1 MQSALEA
8 LPVWKLYHK
17 GMHCAEASGW
27 PTAFSLNKLLQQV
40 NATQPPNPRAS

>member
-1 MQSALEA
+1 M
-8 LPVWKLYHK
+8 WKLYHK

-40 NATQPPNPRAS
+40 ENATQSPNPVAS